1 MSTEK
6 PGSLHNP
13 KASGQ
18 QEKAIPPSPWARYW
32 ARKGRMPQDSH
43 LVSFGQR
50 VTYTFAVGNDV
61 ASIHYDQG
69 RGKLFY
75 KGHRITSDNMESW
88 LLDLLQH
95 FKAVL
100 AKSEYADRFL
110 EGYSTLLD
118 KMNLQR
124 HGR

>member
-6 PGSLHNP
+6 RDSLHNP

-18 QEKAIPPSPWARYW
+18 LEKAMPPSPWARYW
-32 ARKGRMPQDSH
+32 AREGRMPQDSH

-75 KGHRITSDNMESW
+75 KGHRITADNMEPW
-88 LLDLLQH
+88 LVDLLHH
-95 FKAVL
+95 FKSVL
-100 AKSEYADRFL
+100 AKSEFAERFA

-118 KMNLQR
+118 RMNVQKR
-124 HGR
+124 GG